1 MLSKGDIRGVV
12 CYKGGR
18 RDTPSRTT
26 RPRAVAW
33 AGGRAV
39 GRSVGRSR
47 ARACDSSWWPPSG
60 HWLVADLILELG
72 CERTCVAVT
81 RGSNEGK
88 RDSQRRDERERR
100 TRRRGATGAR
110 RRPPFDWARRG
121 RTSTA
126 PAVDSFTEHRE
137 AVLEPVSGR
146 ERGRLARCGL
156 VDGSC
161 SETRIVRVD
170 HRRRRCSVRSI
181 DLRCANVTLD
191 RCANR
196 TLTSVRLARA
206 RRRRRGSGP

>member
-1 MLSKGDIRGVV
+1 MSTS
-12 CYKGGR
+12 R
-18 RDTPSRTT
+18 R
-26 RPRAVAW
+26 
-33 AGGRAV
+33 
-39 GRSVGRSR
+39 
-47 ARACDSSWWPPSG
+47 
-60 HWLVADLILELG
+60 
-72 CERTCVAVT
+72 
-81 RGSNEGK
+81 K
-88 RDSQRRDERERR
+88 RERR

-196 TLTSVRLARA
+196 TLTSVRLARG
-206 RRRRRGSGP
+206 RRRMRGSGPRKATGTALPRGLWRSADRGLPPIARERYRSPVNASSWTAVHLRFWRNSAPYLWL